1 MKKNK
6 TYKLRKEATKKVN
19 LKKNL
24 KKTRALMH
32 TYTRARMH
40 MCTQACTH
48 TRTHVHMHAHA
59 RALHTPAVQD
69 ETTASASASVIQTTS
84 GRSRGTCTRAAL
96 RDGNGQRHS
105 TGWANRHFCNQCLPN
120 FSRGLSQYIF
130 GSYIQV
136 LFLLSDFVTLKKLKT
151 FKKNAPS
158 RTGFTRTGNS
168 MRART
173 DLPTP
178 CQWQA
183 LSLRQEHRP
192 HTGHPLVQEVDQRR
206 LLKWVTPGVR
216 VLRPGPSRPPLPSVP
231 SSASSEWARRGP
243 GRPSASHCCS
253 NARDQSEARRRKAAV
268 ARRASS
274 WAQPGRQSPGTVSHM
289 LVPDPGEVEAPNVGK
304 RRQRQKEIRQAQHV
318 KKG

>member
-1 MKKNK
+1 MRNIKKQKIQMKKNK

-105 TGWANRHFCNQCLPN
+105 TGWANRHFCKP
-120 FSRGLSQYIF
+120 
-130 GSYIQV
+130 V
-136 LFLLSDFVTLKKLKT
+136 LAKL
-151 FKKNAPS
+151 
-158 RTGFTRTGNS
+158 FTRLVS
-168 MRART
+168 IHFRVI
-173 DLPTP
+173 
-178 CQWQA
+178 
-183 LSLRQEHRP
+183 
-192 HTGHPLVQEVDQRR
+192 HTGPV
-206 LLKWVTPGVR
+206 
-216 VLRPGPSRPPLPSVP
+216 
-231 SSASSEWARRGP
+231 SS
-243 GRPSASHCCS
+243 
-253 NARDQSEARRRKAAV
+253 
-268 ARRASS
+268 
-274 WAQPGRQSPGTVSHM
+274 
-289 LVPDPGEVEAPNVGK
+289 L
-304 RRQRQKEIRQAQHV
+304 
-318 KKG
+318 